1 MKSKK
6 TKRKLLLRAA
16 SLVLAALI
24 LCPMQGIYAEQ
35 ITESVSAGDF
45 LKVDYNSDDCPPL
58 VKGVGG

>member
-1 MKSKK
+1 MKKKK

-35 ITESVSAGDF
+35 LRACRQEIF
-45 LKVDYNSDDCPPL
+45 
-58 VKGVGG
+58 